1 MQEAAVHVSP
11 PTAQPLA
18 RFNGPDVQNISTS
31 APQLN
36 TSLSVAQV
44 VSRRLARPEQPAV
57 TMGAAWPQSVP
68 GRARQAR
75 SVSAYAPRLPHRRHS
90 LRAACR
96 CSQAQRLLSESGEAP
111 LEPSK
116 AGPIC
121 TVRTLSNLKRGHGV
135 SSNARLVTQPHLDCR
150 TPTRPSPVLRES
162 EREAENR
169 PPPHNAQARDR
180 HRAGSQQQVLRPLRV
195 AEAAAPPSGSA
206 TGPRTSTRLRT
217 SQKPNFGAEKF
228 GTKE

>member
-1 MQEAAVHVSP
+1 MRRVRVGRLPPQVWDRVNPRCSRQSGGGVGGSFAPGKPAPDARLHLDRMQEATVYVSP
-11 PTAQPLA
+11 STAQPLA

-44 VSRRLARPEQPAV
+44 VSQRLARPEQPAV

-75 SVSAYAPRLPHRRHS
+75 SMSAYAPRLPHRRHS

-96 CSQAQRLLSESGEAP
+96 CSQAQHLLRESGEAP

-121 TVRTLSNLKRGHGV
+121 TCSD
-135 SSNARLVTQPHLDCR
+135 P
-150 TPTRPSPVLRES
+150 E
-162 EREAENR
+162 
-169 PPPHNAQARDR
+169 
-180 HRAGSQQQVLRPLRV
+180 
-195 AEAAAPPSGSA
+195 
-206 TGPRTSTRLRT
+206 
-217 SQKPNFGAEKF
+217 
-228 GTKE
+228 